1 MNCITFHLAQ
11 IKITETSFLQ
21 ERFVRIWE
29 GSRYFLHD
37 IMRRM
42 TEKKQLTAK
51 EKKLAAHKGKQ
62 FNALTAI
69 VTFALGILVGYFV
82 WGYNA
87 TPDLPNQVADVPPA
101 EIPEQEA
108 PAERRDIPTEGF
120 PSEGPDD
127 APIVIVEFSD
137 FECPFCTK
145 WHNEV
150 YKPLLE
156 EYPDQIK
163 LVYRNFPLTS
173 IHPNAYLAAEAAMCA
188 GDQNSYWA
196 YHEKIFD
203 NEHGMSK
210 LALNEYA
217 RELELDTAIFEECLE
232 SRRYQDF
239 VREDMDYAISIGVQS
254 TPTFYINGQLVIGA
268 QPIQVFR
275 QIIDSELA
283 SDS

>member
-1 MNCITFHLAQ
+1 MPKENDLP
-11 IKITETSFLQ
+11 
-21 ERFVRIWE
+21 
-29 GSRYFLHD
+29 HD
-37 IMRRM
+37 IIRRM
-42 TEKKQLTAK
+42 NSKNTPTQK
-51 EKKLAAHKGKQ
+51 EKKLAALKRKE
-62 FNALTAI
+62 FNALTSI
-69 VTFALGILVGYFV
+69 VAFALGIMVGYFV

-87 TPDLPNQVADVPPA
+87 ATDLPSQAVDSPPPA
-101 EIPEQEA
+101 AEA
-108 PAERRDIPTEGF
+108 PNLAPAQRLDVPTEGF

-150 YKPLLE
+150 YQPLLE

-173 IHPNAYLAAEAAMCA
+173 IHANAHLAAEAAMCA

-196 YHEKIFD
+196 YHEKLFESEYGLGI
-203 NEHGMSK
+203 

-217 RELELDTAIFEECLE
+217 SELQLDTATFEECVS
-232 SRRYQDF
+232 SRQYEDF
-239 VREDMDYAISIGVQS
+239 VKDDMNYAISIGVQS
-254 TPTFYINGQLVIGA
+254 TPTFYINGQIVIGA

-283 SDS
+283 GDS

>member
-1 MNCITFHLAQ
+1 MRPTTDKAREDQF
-11 IKITETSFLQ
+11 SD
-21 ERFVRIWE
+21 
-29 GSRYFLHD
+29 D
-37 IMRRM
+37 IIRRM
-42 TEKKQLTAK
+42 NSTNIPSSK
-51 EKKLAAHKGKQ
+51 EKKLAALKRRE

-69 VTFALGILVGYFV
+69 VAFAFGILVGYFV

-87 TPDLPNQVADVPPA
+87 APELPNQIADVPPA
-101 EIPEQEA
+101 EIPAQEA

-120 PSEGPDD
+120 PSEGPYD

-137 FECPFCTK
+137 FQCPYCTK

-150 YKPLLE
+150 YQPLLE

-173 IHPNAYLAAEAAMCA
+173 IHPDAYLAAEAAMCA

-196 YHEKIFD
+196 YHEKLFQSEYGLSI
-203 NEHGMSK
+203 

-217 RELELDTAIFEECLE
+217 SELQLDTATFEECVD
-232 SRRYQDF
+232 SQKYTDF
-239 VREDMDYAISIGVQS
+239 VRNDMEYAMSIGVQS

>member
-1 MNCITFHLAQ
+1 MKSTNTP
-11 IKITETSFLQ
+11 S
-21 ERFVRIWE
+21 
-29 GSRYFLHD
+29 
-37 IMRRM
+37 
-42 TEKKQLTAK
+42 AK
-51 EKKLAAHKGKQ
+51 EKKLAALKRKE

-69 VTFALGILVGYFV
+69 LAFALGILVGYFV

-87 TPDLPNQVADVPPA
+87 APEAPNQIADVPPA
-101 EIPEQEA
+101 EVPAQA
-108 PAERRDIPTEGF
+108 PVAERRDIPTEGF

-150 YKPLLE
+150 YKPLLA

-163 LVYRNFPLTS
+163 LVYRNFPLTGL
-173 IHPNAYLAAEAAMCA
+173 HPNACLAAEAAMCA

-196 YHEKIFD
+196 YHEKLFV
-203 NEHGMSK
+203 NEHGLSK

-217 RELELDTAIFEECLE
+217 SELQLDTTTFEECLE
-232 SRRYQDF
+232 SRQYQDF
-239 VREDMDYAISIGVQS
+239 VKDDMDYAMSIGVQS

-275 QIIDSELA
+275 QIIESELA